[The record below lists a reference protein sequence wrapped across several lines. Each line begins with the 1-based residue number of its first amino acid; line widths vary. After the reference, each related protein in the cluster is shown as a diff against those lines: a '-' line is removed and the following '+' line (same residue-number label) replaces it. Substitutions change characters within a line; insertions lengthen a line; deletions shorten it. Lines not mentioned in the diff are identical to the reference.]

1 MEEKKSNSERIEE
14 EIDLIELWNTI
25 WSQRK
30 FIAIFVGS
38 IVFLTTV
45 VSFIL
50 PKTYTSKAVLVPV
63 SKDSQSSMSVLAQIA
78 GLPAS
83 PNSSQANIKAV
94 LESLTLRKKI
104 VNELNLVDELLRDS
118 KNNFRY
124 PDVVAAESIK
134 GNIKTSINQKDGTIA
149 VEVEWKDPDMAQKI
163 NQSIIKNLREILNQ
177 KAFSIAKMNRIFYEQ
192 EMNKV
197 SNELK
202 ESLEKLNRYQQEK
215 KVILPENTLQNQIQ
229 MYASLLSEKLKIE
242 AELNSYSN
250 IYTPDHPK
258 IRELKT
264 RLAYLSQKLAEI
276 EGDIK
281 TNSPL
286 SAERTLSA
294 IPDYMTLYIKVQ
306 QLKAKYEMLVKLLE
320 QARIDELKENLYVE
334 VIDEPTYP
342 EKPSKPK
349 KKFLVAAAFV
359 SSLMLAVF
367 IALVRGAIRK
377 KKGLEGV

>member
-1 MEEKKSNSERIEE
+1 
-14 EIDLIELWNTI
+14 T
-25 WSQRK
+25 K
-30 FIAIFVGS
+30 F
-38 IVFLTTV
+38 
-45 VSFIL
+45 
-50 PKTYTSKAVLVPV
+50 K
-63 SKDSQSSMSVLAQIA
+63 
-78 GLPAS
+78 
-83 PNSSQANIKAV
+83 
-94 LESLTLRKKI
+94 
-104 VNELNLVDELLRDS
+104 
-118 KNNFRY
+118 Y

-134 GNIKTSINQKDGTIA
+134 NNIKTVNQKEGTIS

-163 NQSIIKNLREILNQ
+163 NQSVIKNLREILNQ

-215 KVILPENTLQNQIQ
+215 KVILPENTLQNQMQ
-229 MYASLLSEKLKIE
+229 MYASILSEKLKLE

-367 IALVRGAIRK
+367 IALVRGIIK
-377 KKGLEGV
+377 KKNS